1 MKKDNICALA
11 TASGIGAISIIRVSG
26 PDAIAI
32 CDHHFK
38 SVKREKS
45 LLEQKSH
52 TIHLGTFINNDH
64 IIDEVLLSIFKG
76 PNSYTGENV
85 VEISCHGST
94 FIQQKILQILLN
106 YMS

>member
-32 CDHHFK
+32 CDQLFK
-38 SVKREKS
+38 SVKRGKS

-52 TIHLGTFINNDH
+52 TIHFGSFMDNDKIGNNPGYGGYK
-64 IIDEVLLSIFKG
+64 ESIKSKSFSNIKD
-76 PNSYTGENV
+76 
-85 VEISCHGST
+85 
-94 FIQQKILQILLN
+94 
-106 YMS
+106 